1 MHTAETVVLVHGLWM
16 HGVAMRLMQRRLQRC
31 GYDVLAY
38 SYATVRCDLTENA
51 RQLAGYLDGLGRNAI
66 HLVGH
71 SMGGV
76 VAISAAQRLNP
87 ELRGRIVLCGSP
99 YADSLAGRRLERYR
113 GGGRLLGKCMAEW
126 LHQSRPALTADAGL
140 DIGVIAG
147 DGGFG
152 LARLIARAL
161 PKPHDG
167 VVAVAETY
175 VPGMRDHIVLPVS
188 HTAML
193 ISGAVA
199 HQACAFLAKGRF
211 DRENL
216 PTAQGVVN

>member
-1 MHTAETVVLVHGLWM
+1 MPAAETVVLVHGLWM
-16 HGVAMRLMQRRLQRC
+16 HGVAMRIMQSRLQRC
-31 GYDVLAY
+31 GYIVQAY

-51 RQLAGYLDGLGRNAI
+51 HRLAAYVEALDRTV

-76 VAISAAQRLNP
+76 VAVSAAQRLSP
-87 ELRGRIVLCGSP
+87 ALRGRIVLCGSP
-99 YADSLAGRRLERYR
+99 YTDCFAGRRLEYYR

-126 LHQSRPALTADAGL
+126 LHQSRAPLSADAGL
-140 DIGVIAG
+140 EIGVIAG

-152 LARLIARAL
+152 LARVIAPAL
-161 PKPHDG
+161 PKPNDG

-175 VPGMRDHIVLPVS
+175 VPGMRDHVVLPVS

-193 ISGAVA
+193 VSSAVTQ
-199 HQACAFLAKGRF
+199 QACAFLANGRF
-211 DRENL
+211 DRGNACR
-216 PTAQGVVN
+216 PRRS